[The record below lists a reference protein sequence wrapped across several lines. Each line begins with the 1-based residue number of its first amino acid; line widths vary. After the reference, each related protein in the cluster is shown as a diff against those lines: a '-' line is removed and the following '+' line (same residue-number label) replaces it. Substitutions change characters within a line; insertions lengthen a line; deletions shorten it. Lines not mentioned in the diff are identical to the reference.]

1 MLREMPVVNPA
12 LYKYRN
18 YSRRQQIDAVLT
30 SNRDEWQIN
39 GIYDSTAS
47 SIYIETDIETRTATK
62 PNLKPLSGTG
72 APGPV
77 PPEPFG
83 NAPAYRPIA

>member
-1 MLREMPVVNPA
+1 MLREMPIVNLA
-12 LYKYRN
+12 LYKYSTD
-18 YSRRQQIDAVLT
+18 SRRQHIDAVLT
-30 SNRDEWQIN
+30 LNRDGWQIN
-39 GIYDSTAS
+39 GLYDSTAS
-47 SIYIETDIETRTATK
+47 SIYIETDIETRTATR
-62 PNLKPLSGTG
+62 PDLKPLSRTG

>member
-1 MLREMPVVNPA
+1 MLGEMPIVNLA
-12 LYKYRN
+12 LYKYGI
-18 YSRRQQIDAVLT
+18 YSINNHIDDVLI
-30 SNRDEWQIN
+30 SNRDKRRIYAP
-39 GIYDSTAS
+39 YDSTAS
-47 SIYIETDIETRTATK
+47 SIYIETDIENRAATR
-62 PNLKPLSGTG
+62 PELEPLSGTG

>member
-1 MLREMPVVNPA
+1 MLGEMPIVNLA
-12 LYKYRN
+12 LYKYSTD
-18 YSRRQQIDAVLT
+18 SRRQQIDAVLT
-30 SNRDEWQIN
+30 SNRDKRRIYAH
-39 GIYDSTAS
+39 YDSTAI
-47 SIYIETDIETRTATK
+47 SIYIETDIKNRAAAR
-62 PNLKPLSGTG
+62 PDLDPLSGTG